1 MSSLFFWNQ
10 WSRTER
16 LAYVVIFIA
25 FKVSLLLFVIAWGRG
40 LGNVVRWDVLSELNE
55 LPITLHA
62 FTDGLLDYAV
72 SGKAY
77 AVSEQFV
84 ASAMQVRPGVA
95 TDRSLAP
102 AVG

>member
-16 LAYVVIFIA
+16 FTYIVCFIL
-25 FKVSLLLFVIAWGRG
+25 FITSLILFGIAWAQG

-55 LPITLHA
+55 LPVTLHA

-84 ASAMQVRPGVA
+84 ASAMQVRPDVA
-95 TDRSLAP
+95 TVFFDRH
-102 AVG
+102 